1 MNNTER
7 LCGALIGNVITTA
20 GWLQDMENIV
30 SIVCCIAGFIIT
42 LITCV
47 IVPVWK
53 KILEA
58 KKDGNITPDELGE
71 IADTLQ
77 DGINSIKPKDPNLD
91 KDKKNQYNILEN
103 PGVFLSAS
111 GSLHGVRNMSKLEE
125 LKQMVAELFEQATD
139 TTTIQ
144 KSAVVGAKID
154 EIAKEEQ
161 ELVDKHAE
169 LIKEY
174 RQAVIHSSFKPD
186 GHNPEPTPSFDGD
199 SFIANWMANQQKQK

>member
-1 MNNTER
+1 MNNTEK

-58 KKDGNITPDELGE
+58 KKDGKITPDELEE

-77 DGINSIKPKDPNLD
+77 DGINSIKTEDPNLD
-91 KDKKNQYNILEN
+91 KDKKN
-103 PGVFLSAS
+103 
-111 GSLHGVRNMSKLEE
+111 
-125 LKQMVAELFEQATD
+125 
-139 TTTIQ
+139 
-144 KSAVVGAKID
+144 
-154 EIAKEEQ
+154 
-161 ELVDKHAE
+161 
-169 LIKEY
+169 
-174 RQAVIHSSFKPD
+174 
-186 GHNPEPTPSFDGD
+186 
-199 SFIANWMANQQKQK
+199 